1 MQTQNI
7 MQGFG
12 LWMNWLGDGI
22 LGSNRAKVIM
32 CTLR

>member
-1 MQTQNI
+1 MQTQSI
-7 MQGFG
+7 MPVFG
-12 LWMNWLGDGI
+12 LWMNWLRDGI